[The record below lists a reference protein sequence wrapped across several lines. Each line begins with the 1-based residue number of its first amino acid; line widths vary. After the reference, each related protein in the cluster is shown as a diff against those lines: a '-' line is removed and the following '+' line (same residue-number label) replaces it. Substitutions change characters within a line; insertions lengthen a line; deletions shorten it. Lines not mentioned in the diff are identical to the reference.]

1 MDRYNDVY
9 VRNKKLDAIFM
20 DKYMSIENKYY
31 EKNCL
36 ELIVELAELVNE
48 SKCFK
53 YWTIKKPNKELVLE
67 EYADSLLMVLY
78 MFNVYNI
85 DSVSTIDVD
94 MSDDI
99 LESFNIL
106 IRMCTNLMNRDN
118 VNEMFLKEIFT
129 RLLHIGKLL
138 ELNDNEIIDAC
149 YKKIIIN
156 HNQKTF
162 CLC

>member
-156 HNQKTF
+156 EERLSSNY
-162 CLC
+162 